1 MQPCNCHCH
10 VQGTSFS
17 NTCLHS
23 PVQLTIRLPLYAWIT
38 SALTPALTF
47 VCPPLWGKSCMH
59 HIQYTSHMSDRLL
72 AKQLTQGYHAC
83 VSRMMKKLLVMWSK
97 YAMGQLFSLTLC
109 SMAACMLHVA
119 QLCASAS
126 HELVY
131 LLSKYA
137 AVHGW
142 ISSN

>member
-1 MQPCNCHCH
+1 MDNLCLDPCLDVC
-10 VQGTSFS
+10 V
-17 NTCLHS
+17 S
-23 PVQLTIRLPLYAWIT
+23 PPM
-38 SALTPALTF
+38 
-47 VCPPLWGKSCMH
+47 GKSCMH
-59 HIQYTSHMSDRLL
+59 HIQYTSHVSDRLL
-72 AKQLTQGYHAC
+72 AKQLTQGYYAC
-83 VSRMMKKLLVMWSK
+83 VSRVMKKLLVMWSK

-126 HELVY
+126 HQLVY
-131 LLSKYA
+131 FLSKYA